1 MTEEGEIFIVK
12 RTFKIVIILLIFI
25 SFAYIASGNTN
36 NISSINTI
44 DPIIHAF
51 NESDAEIFESN
62 INTTLQIPNE
72 FWNESEIFEIKS
84 KLKKELG
91 LSKKKEVR
99 VENEYVFFDENE
111 KVLEDVLY
119 IHEFIDNYNRQI
131 MATNTSDFGSISFK
145 IHSSNIDGE
154 KTSYIIID
162 IVENKGYKGIVEY
175 NEKNQ
180 KILKEFGD
188 NIESSI
194 NLVGSY
200 NKKMSQEENIDII
213 NKILE
218 KINAVKVEEV
228 VTDTYISTTA
238 YSLGIPQFIQYG
250 NNKVNF
256 QIAMR
261 YNNYDGR
268 TYLYIGNPLI
278 TLSY

>member
-1 MTEEGEIFIVK
+1 MK